1 MKEEQNRVEK
11 TKRKKRAKTAILIIL
26 FLLVIG
32 GAAFALV
39 NSKNLFSDHTAKSKH
54 VSISSETKESKSKS
68 STSSS
73 HVSNRDESKKEV
85 ATTDLS
91 NEQVVE
97 WINYVVDNWE
107 KANNI
112 AWPYTVDRLNDLNGR
127 DSNSIYYSIIFQN
140 PKYPMMIL
148 RINSDGFME
157 FETNTVDATK
167 NKNFEYK
174 VLSKK
179 YKDIS
184 LINEL
189 NISELTKV
197 SSPENEDQQSQIKE
211 ETNRKLDTEA
221 ITKGDF
227 STLAGIWKNGEGNS
241 LVIKNDG
248 SVNDNLQISGVG
260 EDYSGI
266 SNISVQP
273 KIPAAGG
280 FLIYLFEAGEVNPE
294 GDNSDQSKD
303 RIVGTQNFGPFPFE
317 KYYYRQ

>member
-11 TKRKKRAKTAILIIL
+11 TKRKKRTKTVILIIL

-32 GAAFALV
+32 GGVFALE

-85 ATTDLS
+85 DTTDLS

-184 LINEL
+184 LINDL
-189 NISELTKV
+189 DASELTRLPDNTSQASQVEASNNQDLDIEAINNGDISTLTGTWRNGNGDVLIINSDGTTNKSYTV
-197 SSPENEDQQSQIKE
+197 HTLVDSDKKSKIPYAGLSDGKTGSALGLYKIGFENPDGDQSDKTRPRLTIAQQSG
-211 ETNRKLDTEA
+211 NYEA
-221 ITKGDF
+221 
-227 STLAGIWKNGEGNS
+227 SA
-241 LVIKNDG
+241 
-248 SVNDNLQISGVG
+248 
-260 EDYSGI
+260 
-266 SNISVQP
+266 
-273 KIPAAGG
+273 
-280 FLIYLFEAGEVNPE
+280 
-294 GDNSDQSKD
+294 
-303 RIVGTQNFGPFPFE
+303 
-317 KYYYRQ
+317 YYYRQ